1 VPAGLG
7 CLVALVAMPLAL
19 LAGVLAGLGALL
31 SPRRRG
37 AAPQGPAFGSTGRR
51 SVGAR
56 AAGGLGATGIALCSL
71 VEKMSLDAEF
81 GLEDA
86 QTAGIPVDTDA
97 SIEALLVDAVER
109 GWIDRRGDRFAVT
122 PRGRNE
128 AGAFLRQM
136 DV

>member
-1 VPAGLG
+1 MPAGLG

-37 AAPQGPAFGSTGRR
+37 AAPQGPAFGPTGRR
-51 SVGAR
+51 PVGAR
-56 AAGGLGATGIALCSL
+56 TASLGATGIALCSL
-71 VEKMSLDAEF
+71 VEKMSLDDEF

-122 PRGRNE
+122 PRGRSE

-136 DV
+136 DA